1 MHPQLLLVQDTLASS
16 IGAQFFG
23 LYLTLE
29 KKPVLQNNSL
39 PPPPKSGLNQLI
51 CVCTYERMYETEG
64 IS

>member
-1 MHPQLLLVQDTLASS
+1 MNPQLRLVQDTLASS

-51 CVCTYERMYETEG
+51 CVCTSECVYETEG
-64 IS
+64 FS